1 MTFLAFI
8 FRDWQNLQYSFAC
21 ISVVLVFYFFIV
33 PESPRWLISKG
44 DTERAEFEMKRIAK
58 YNGIYLI
65 FILIVLV
72 IIIIIF

>member
-44 DTERAEFEMKRIAK
+44 DTERAEFVMKRIAK
-58 YNGIYLI
+58 YNGIYY
-65 FILIVLV
+65 
-72 IIIIIF
+72 